1 MRFLYFVLFLFLS
14 HVLIG
19 QQAAQ
24 YSTYML
30 NPYAYNPAAA
40 GLGQTFQAA
49 ATYRRQWNDLPGAP
63 ETVQVNG
70 HFPLGIIP
78 FGAGIQVETD
88 ALGAHRVN
96 KAALAM
102 NYQRAVGS
110 NARIS
115 FGASVGY
122 LQYRLDGSLLR
133 APQGQYEQNVFLHN
147 DDFLPEGS
155 TQAATPF
162 VDLGFVFELNALQVG
177 LAVLPVFAPA
187 LQFSA
192 QNGIDYA
199 LSQHFIGHA
208 SYSFE
213 VGEAH
218 EFRPSVLVKSDGI
231 QTQAEV
237 SGIFSFNS
245 NILLGAS
252 FRGVASS
259 SRDAVVA
266 LVGGRINPKTTLVY
280 AFDIPLSALKAGHR
294 GSHELLLKYDLGRT
308 LGKGNPPPLVYNP
321 RFY

>member
-1 MRFLYFVLFLFLS
+1 MSFAVF
-14 HVLIG
+14 G

-40 GLGQTFQAA
+40 GLGQTFQANA
-49 ATYRRQWNDLPGAP
+49 AYRRQWNDLPGSP
-63 ETVQVNG
+63 ETVHVNA

-78 FGAGIQVETD
+78 SGAGIQVETD

-96 KAALAM
+96 KASLAF
-102 NYQRAVGS
+102 NYQKAVGRTALLS
-110 NARIS
+110 V
-115 FGASVGY
+115 GASVGY

-147 DDFLPEGS
+147 DAFLPEGS

-162 VDLGFVFELNALQVG
+162 VEVGLVFKSNAFQVG
-177 LAVLPVFAPA
+177 IAALPIFAPA

-192 QNGIDYA
+192 QNGINYT

-208 SYSFE
+208 SYALE
-213 VGEAH
+213 IGEAH
-218 EFRPSVLVKSDGI
+218 QFRPSVLIKTDGI

-237 SGIFSFNS
+237 SGIFSWNN
-245 NILLGAS
+245 NILLGTS
-252 FRGVASS
+252 FRGVAAS
-259 SRDAVVA
+259 SRDAMV
-266 LVGGRINPKTTLVY
+266 LLLGGRINPKTTLIY
-280 AFDIPLSALKAGHR
+280 AFDIPLSSLKAGHR